1 MECINLYGHVF
12 TQNCEFKINDNIIE
26 SRDEIIKWLDEYKE
40 LNIKNIDTT
49 IKKIIKSKCNLLDS
63 YICPKLNID
72 KLNIINK
79 YIVWLFIYDDTID
92 IENLSKNI

>member
-26 SRDEIIKWLDEYKE
+26 SRDKIIKWLDEYKE

-49 IKKIIKSKCNLLDS
+49 IKKIIKSKCNLLAS
-63 YICPKLNID
+63 YM
-72 KLNIINK
+72 
-79 YIVWLFIYDDTID
+79 
-92 IENLSKNI
+92 S